1 MIYDVER
8 GVIWL
13 SEDESGQPVGEVI
26 DLGRY
31 NLFRR
36 GETSPR
42 ITN

>member
-13 SEDESGQPVGEVI
+13 GEDESGQPIGEVI

-36 GETSPR
+36 GETSPLH
-42 ITN
+42 N